1 MDGCK
6 TQKKNIPC
14 SPGVSGTFTMLAPLQ
29 SAASDLPEFN
39 VADATCEAKA
49 ESLMSL
55 SDGGG

>member
-1 MDGCK
+1 MQDS
-6 TQKKNIPC
+6 KKNIPC

-29 SAASDLPEFN
+29 SAASDLPEFD

>member
-1 MDGCK
+1 MQDSK
-6 TQKKNIPC
+6 KKNIPC
-14 SPGVSGTFTMLAPLQ
+14 SPGVSGTFTTLAPLQ
-29 SAASDLPEFN
+29 STASDLPEFD